1 VIPSS
6 SECETTPKLE
16 IIEEEVRMKLEG
28 KSVIITGATS
38 GMGEATARLFAREG
52 ARVTIAGRSNAGETV
67 AESIRSK
74 GGNAMFVRT
83 DVSQPTDI
91 KALFDRHMS
100 AYGQLDVL
108 FNNAAYA
115 GSDKL
120 MTETSEADFDL
131 IVSTNYKAVFVACQ
145 LAVPIMAS
153 ARAGSIINTTAA
165 SSREGLAWSNLGA
178 YIGSKGAV
186 VAFTRALAVEV
197 AGTGIRANS
206 LSPGLIDTPML
217 RGSVN
222 QQPDPAAC
230 FQAFS
235 QIELLKRMGTG
246 EEIATA
252 ALFLASSDSAYITG
266 IDLLVDGGLVLG
278 SSAPTFFASRA

>member
-1 VIPSS
+1 
-6 SECETTPKLE
+6 
-16 IIEEEVRMKLEG
+16 MKLEG
-28 KSVIITGATS
+28 KAAIITGATS
-38 GMGEATARLFAREG
+38 GMGEASARLFAREG
-52 ARVTIAGRSNAGETV
+52 ARVTIAGRSDAGETV
-67 AESIRSK
+67 ADSIRTA
-74 GGNAMFVRT
+74 GGKAMFVRT
-83 DVSQPTDI
+83 DVAKPTDI
-91 KALFDRHMS
+91 KMLFDRHMS
-100 AYGQLDVL
+100 AYGRLDVL
-108 FNNAAYA
+108 FNNAAYP

-120 MTETSEADFDL
+120 ITDTSEADFDR
-131 IVSTNYKAVFVACQ
+131 IVATNFKAVFIACQ
-145 LAVPIMAS
+145 LAVPIMSA

-165 SSREGLAWSNLGA
+165 SSREGLAWTNLGA

-222 QQPDPAAC
+222 QQPNPDAC
-230 FQAFS
+230 LQAFS

-252 ALFLASSDSAYITG
+252 ALFLASSDSSYVTG

-278 SSAPTFFASRA
+278 SSASTFFEPRA

>member
-1 VIPSS
+1 
-6 SECETTPKLE
+6 
-16 IIEEEVRMKLEG
+16 MKLEG
-28 KSVIITGATS
+28 KAVIITGGS
-38 GMGEATARLFAREG
+38 MGMGEATAQLFAREG
-52 ARVTIAGRSNAGETV
+52 AKVTIAARTDTGEAV

-74 GGNAMFVRT
+74 GGNAMFVPT
-83 DVSQPTDI
+83 DVSKPADI
-91 KALFDRHMS
+91 RTLFDRHLR

-120 MTETSEADFDL
+120 ITETSEADFDL
-131 IVSTNYKAVFVACQ
+131 IVSTNYKGVFIACQ
-145 LAVPIMAS
+145 LAVPIMTA
-153 ARAGSIINTTAA
+153 ARSGSIINTTAA
-165 SSREGLAWSNLGA
+165 SSREGLAWANLGA

-186 VAFTRALAVEV
+186 VAFTRALAVEL
-197 AGTGIRANS
+197 AGTGIRVNS

-222 QQPDPAAC
+222 KQPDPAAC
-230 FQAFS
+230 LQSFS

-252 ALFLASSDSAYITG
+252 ALFLASSDSSYITG

-278 SSAPTFFASRA
+278 SSAPTSFASRT

>member
-1 VIPSS
+1 
-6 SECETTPKLE
+6 
-16 IIEEEVRMKLEG
+16 MKLDG
-28 KSVIITGATS
+28 KAAIITGATS

-52 ARVTIAGRSNAGETV
+52 ARVTIAGRSDAGETIV
-67 AESIRSK
+67 KSILSM

-91 KALFDRHMS
+91 ETLFDRHMS
-100 AYGQLDVL
+100 AYGRLDVL

-115 GSDKL
+115 GPGKL
-120 MTETSEADFDL
+120 IADTSEAEFDR
-131 IVSTNYKAVFVACQ
+131 IVSTNFKAVFVACQ
-145 LAVPIMAS
+145 LAIPIMGA

-165 SSREGLAWSNLGA
+165 SSREGLAWPNLGA

-197 AGTGIRANS
+197 SGTGIRVNS

-222 QQPDPAAC
+222 KQPDPEAC
-230 FQAFS
+230 LRAFS
-235 QIELLKRMGTG
+235 QIELLQRIGTG

-252 ALFLASSDSAYITG
+252 ALFLASSDSSYISG

-278 SSAPTFFASRA
+278 NAAPAFFAPT